1 MTKSYRRKRKLKTN
15 EEKEIIKDVKLYLMS
30 MCTLYRERVYLMV
43 EYDEL
48 LSITSPSLEE
58 VKSNNKTLNMRMNN
72 LIIKR
77 EILLKK

>member
-1 MTKSYRRKRKLKTN
+1 MKTN